1 MEIDKLIHEPA
12 RLKILAQLYVVESV
26 DFIFLMRQ
34 TELTQGNVSGHL
46 SKLEVAK
53 YVKIKKGYAGKRPQT
68 MISLTERGRSAFK
81 EYVKTMQ
88 KVEITCQLILGGHH
102 ELFVEFLHQILQ
114 GTRFL
119 HQQELQ

>member
-12 RLKILAQLYVVESV
+12 RLKILAQLYVVESA

-34 TELTQGNVSGHL
+34 TALTQGNVSGHL

-53 YVKIKKGYAGKRPQT
+53 YVKIKKGFAGKRPQT
-68 MISLTERGRSAFK
+68 MISLTEKGRSAFK

-88 KVEITCQLILGGHH
+88 EVLDALKD
-102 ELFVEFLHQILQ
+102 
-114 GTRFL
+114 
-119 HQQELQ
+119 

>member
-68 MISLTERGRSAFK
+68 MISLTERGRSALK

-88 KVEITCQLILGGHH
+88 EVLDGLTD
-102 ELFVEFLHQILQ
+102 
-114 GTRFL
+114 
-119 HQQELQ
+119 